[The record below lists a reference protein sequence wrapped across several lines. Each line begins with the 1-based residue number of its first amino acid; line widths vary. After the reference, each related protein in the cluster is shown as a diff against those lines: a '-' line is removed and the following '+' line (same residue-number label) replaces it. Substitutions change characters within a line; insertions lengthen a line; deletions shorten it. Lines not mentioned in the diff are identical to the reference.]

1 MNKMMM
7 LLTAGL
13 ALAVFALFAAPV
25 MAQTE
30 EHGANF
36 VDENGDGYNDNAPD
50 HDGDGI
56 PNGQDPDYV
65 RPGNAKGNS
74 RGLGFVDEDGDG
86 INDNAPDADGDGIPN
101 GQDEDWVKP
110 EDGSGP
116 ALGRGA
122 HKWGNGFKQDET
134 NPKAGEPA
142 GRGEGQRG
150 NAGPKGDGSCNS
162 PE

>member
-36 VDENGDGYNDNAPD
+36 VDENGDDYNDNAPD

-56 PNGQDPDYV
+56 PNGQDD
-65 RPGNAKGNS
+65 
-74 RGLGFVDEDGDG
+74 
-86 INDNAPDADGDGIPN
+86 
-101 GQDEDWVKP
+101 DWVKP
-110 EDGSGP
+110 EDGSRP

-142 GRGEGQRG
+142 GRGQGQRG